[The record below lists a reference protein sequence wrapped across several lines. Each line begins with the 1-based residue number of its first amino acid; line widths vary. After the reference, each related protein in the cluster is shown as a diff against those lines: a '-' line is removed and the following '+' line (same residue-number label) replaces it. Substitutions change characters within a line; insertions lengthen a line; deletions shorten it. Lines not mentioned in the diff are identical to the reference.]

1 MPIEKIKIEN
11 YKGISNLEFTPK
23 KLNIIVGK
31 NNAGKT
37 SILDAINLLYHNN
50 EILRKNMSSY
60 FNIYAK
66 EKLAKISVNT
76 NIGKKSIII
85 QESQPNEVI
94 SKLAED
100 ILDIFFEEL
109 YRSPNLKNQSKFSKL
124 VVKDLENFIINSLD
138 DETRSFLIKNSLTL
152 VNEEKKHSIYYLI
165 NQNLMERLGPIM
177 EKVVNQVKKVIPK
190 EGVSSDQ
197 SRNLLMN
204 LEFAEIRTLH
214 MLNWKISQ
222 RLDLKDEES
231 NVLFITSILKNFGSS
246 YQRRLPKDSEK
257 LYQIQK
263 TIKDHNLIDNLES
276 LDFDNVLFK
285 TEQGIKGHALS
296 FLGDGFKCIIA
307 LLWLLSSRDKDSVV
321 LFDEPEEHMHP
332 GYIMELVGFL
342 VKFSRELNIQFFMT
356 THSSDLLD
364 IFLSNDLK
372 KEDVEYISKEL
383 RVLKLNKIKNSITL
397 AECLDY
403 KQCLETRED
412 LLLDLRGV

>member
-1 MPIEKIKIEN
+1 MPIEKVEIEN

-204 LEFAEIRTLH
+204 LEFAEIRTLR
-214 MLNWKISQ
+214 MLNWRISQ

-246 YQRRLPKDSEK
+246 YQKRLPKDSEK
-257 LYQIQK
+257 LYQIEK

-332 GYIMELVGFL
+332 GYITELVEFF

-403 KQCLETRED
+403 KQCLETRKD